1 MGNNKSKR
9 SRSSS
14 GQKSSS
20 GSSFSPSDIF
30 GGSGGGLVPVFAI
43 ICGVLIGMGGAY
55 VVKRVIFGGNK
66 KRPDIAM
73 IEESDRVPGR
83 SKLKREAR
91 IRPVETAEIGDDKS
105 QRITRVDEPVAIA
118 ATEPVAPP
126 PAPPVAETRVAPK
139 PDPLPPEP
147 KHSGSSS
154 SSKKSSASHVPAPS
168 KAPIRVT
175 PPPKTTSIAMLSEPP
190 PQEPV
195 IEEPKQAAPKFITIR
210 NLTYSRQLFSRCAE
224 DCLLLFRAADGGAVK
239 AKLKKS
245 SFARVLSNNL
255 AYADIDG
262 YESLADGERVIV
274 VKSIRG
280 MPVTPPPP
288 SVAKHELTKPVKEEK
303 LVETPRV
310 EKSKRDKSTD
320 GSGRKRGGEE
330 GDGES
335 PSDGVSMKNRLEG
348 VSKAKKKDDNIEEQ
362 SGDGEEEE
370 GGTTF
375 QNRLKKSLD

>member
-9 SRSSS
+9 SRSS
-14 GQKSSS
+14 GKGSSS
-20 GSSFSPSDIF
+20 GSFKPGDIF

-43 ICGVLIGMGGAY
+43 VCGVLIGMGGAY
-55 VVKRVIFGGNK
+55 VVKRVIFGGKQK
-66 KRPDIAM
+66 KSEVAM

-91 IRPVETAEIGDDKS
+91 VRPVETADVS
-105 QRITRVDEPVAIA
+105 EPIQYVEQPPMA
-118 ATEPVAPP
+118 APEPTP
-126 PAPPVAETRVAPK
+126 PAPIPTPEPRSLPRA
-139 PDPLPPEP
+139 DPLPPEP
-147 KHSGSSS
+147 RHTVSA
-154 SSKKSSASHVPAPS
+154 SKKVAHVAAPS

-175 PPPKTTSIAMLSEPP
+175 PAPKPAPTLAMLEPAP
-190 PQEPV
+190 SPQEPV
-195 IEEPKQAAPKFITIR
+195 EEKLVPPKFMTLR

-245 SFARVLSNNL
+245 SFMRVLSNNL

-262 YESLADGERVIV
+262 YESTIDGERVIV

-280 MPVTPPPP
+280 MPVATPPPP
-288 SVAKHELTKPVKEEK
+288 APKHEVAKPVEK
-303 LVETPRV
+303 VAETPKV
-310 EKSKRDKSTD
+310 EKKKDKTAAEPSNR
-320 GSGRKRGGEE
+320 RKNGEDTVEE
-330 GDGES
+330 GGDS
-335 PSDGVSMKNRLEG
+335 LRNRLEG
-348 VSKAKKKDDNIEEQ
+348 SKSKKKEDSNEE

-370 GGTTF
+370 GSTF